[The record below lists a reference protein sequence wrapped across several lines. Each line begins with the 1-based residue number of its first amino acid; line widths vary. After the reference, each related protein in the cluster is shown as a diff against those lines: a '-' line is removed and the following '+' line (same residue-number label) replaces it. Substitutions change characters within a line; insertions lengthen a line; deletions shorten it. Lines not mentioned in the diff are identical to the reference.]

1 MKNNPQ
7 KSNILI
13 SCGSYSW
20 GGLEMF
26 SLETAR
32 KLADKGMNIKI
43 LCSVDSRLFNEAEVN
58 GFETLPYFGKNINI
72 PASINKLR
80 KYLKNSNTNVIHSNH
95 SHDLWVLTPALK
107 WAGTK
112 TKLFLT
118 KHMASGV
125 KKNDLLHRY
134 LYNRLDAVFAISTY
148 IQQSVK
154 DTTPVHENKIILLPV
169 GIDMA
174 RFNKNRFNAKE
185 VKKELGLPLDK
196 LIIGLVGRMTPGKG
210 HEEFLE
216 AAKILNGKYEDKI
229 YFLVIGSASYGEEE
243 YEHSVRTMA
252 NKFNL
257 SNIKFVGHTEVP
269 EKTMSAIDI
278 LSFPSHDESFGRV
291 LLEAMALEIPTAA
304 SGFAGVLDI
313 TIENETGLLF
323 KPKDANSQA
332 DALDRLITDKG
343 LRDKFA
349 LAGRKHAE
357 EVFTIEI
364 MINNLIKHYNS

>member
-1 MKNNPQ
+1 MQNNPQ
-7 KSNILI
+7 KSNTLI

-43 LCSVDSRLFNEAEVN
+43 LCSTDSRLCREAEVN
-58 GFETLPYFGKNINI
+58 GIETLPYFGKNVNI

-107 WAGTK
+107 WAGSK

-125 KKNDLLHRY
+125 KKNDLMHRY
-134 LYNRLDAVFAISTY
+134 LYNRIDGVFAISTY

-154 DTTPVHENKIILLPV
+154 NTTPVPENKIILLPV
-169 GIDMA
+169 GIDVV

-185 VKKELGLPLDK
+185 VKMELGLPVDK
-196 LIIGLVGRMTPGKG
+196 LIIGIVGRMTPGKG

-216 AAKILNGKYEDKI
+216 AAKILNTKYEDRI
-229 YFLVIGSASYGEEE
+229 FFLVIGSASFGEAE
-243 YEHSVRTMA
+243 YEKRIRTIA
-252 NKFNL
+252 VKLNL
-257 SNIKFVGHTEVP
+257 KNIKFMGHAEIP
-269 EKTMSAIDI
+269 EKSMTAIDI

-323 KPKDANSQA
+323 KPKDASSQA
-332 DALDRLITDKG
+332 DALEKLITNKE

-349 LAGRKHAE
+349 LAGRKRAE
-357 EVFTIEI
+357 EVFTIEL
-364 MINNLIKHYNS
+364 MINNLIKHYTS